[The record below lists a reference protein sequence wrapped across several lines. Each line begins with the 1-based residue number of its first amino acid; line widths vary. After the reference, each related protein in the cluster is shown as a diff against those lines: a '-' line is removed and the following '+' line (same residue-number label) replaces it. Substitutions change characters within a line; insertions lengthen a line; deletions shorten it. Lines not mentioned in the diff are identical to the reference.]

1 MEKDKSW
8 IEELTIE
15 DLPNQDLQIIASV
28 VGFDVAIRLISELAG
43 FEFTVPK
50 HSLSHLK
57 NKYIAKK
64 YDGTKAS
71 RFELGKR
78 FGIGERSIFRIAK
91 EYNSNQIK

>member
-28 VGFDVAIRLISELAG
+28 VGFDVAIRLIYELAG

-57 NKYIAKK
+57 YKYIAKK
-64 YDGTKAS
+64 YDGTKGPS
-71 RFELGKR
+71 CK
-78 FGIGERSIFRIAK
+78 IFS
-91 EYNSNQIK
+91 YVYYLLLLPVH